1 MSKVTSLMVSKR
13 DNFYVRFFG
22 VLVMLVGLSVSGVW
36 GQTPFT
42 ATYTFGSNGNV
53 ASFTYNGTNYLGI
66 TMNAISKVGVTTSSS
81 ADNFRATTWPTAAAV
96 DAGKYIGFTIDA
108 VSGYKFTVNTISF
121 GVGRSGTG
129 TRNTVWKGSSDSYVA
144 LINNYTTL
152 NASIT
157 NSSGVLSNPDGT
169 SAYTGNILT
178 LSSGY
183 TDISTSCGFR
193 MYMYSSEAGTGTA
206 GLAGPITISG
216 TFELTVSSYTVS
228 YNSNGGSGTMTDA
241 SSPYTPGA
249 NVTVLTNTFTRSG
262 FVFSGWNT
270 AANGSGTSY
279 ANASTITGI
288 AANTTL
294 YAQWVS
300 TDATLSALSSSAGTL
315 SPSFSASTEP
325 YTASVLNSTGSI
337 TVTPTRNQANATIQA
352 QVNGGGYSAV
362 TSGSAS
368 GALALNVGEN
378 TVNVLVTA
386 QDGATTKTY
395 TITVTREAALTAQAI
410 TFDALSAVTY
420 GVAPFVVSATGG
432 GSGNP
437 VTFTSSDATVAT
449 CTGTNGTTVTILKAG
464 SCSIYANQAGNGSYN
479 SAPQVAQTLTVNTK
493 ALTIPDAAVTNKT
506 YDGTNAAVI
515 TGTLTGII
523 NSDDVTLSGT
533 GTFADVNVA
542 NGIAVTSTS
551 TLGGTKAVNYTLTQP
566 TGLTA
571 NITKANQTITG
582 VAATATKY
590 VGDANYTFAAASTT
604 SGTNALSYLSSDPAV
619 ASIDASS
626 GLVQILTTG
635 TTTITVSQA
644 GSTNYNAATNATQTL
659 TVNEPDP
666 LIDFDTAG
674 NWTAGSVA
682 ITSYALNHTYIQ
694 NNWTFTGGNALRNT
708 TTAQDG
714 FAGALGTYSWRL
726 ENASGVSWT
735 ATYNAQLATNK
746 KFTGFGFDAR
756 RWDGSPVPAY
766 TVEYSLNGGTSW
778 DAATSIGSSG
788 VIDNAAL
795 NNASNWITFN
805 QSVSSNAGLPA
816 NNFVVR
822 VKSAGTTE
830 RIMIDNFTY
839 QITTLPLFTGT
850 GEWTANGNWN
860 TGSAPA
866 SDAQVVIDGD
876 ITINSSVSAGN
887 ITINSGKSLTISAG
901 KQLTVTSGIVNNGTL
916 LLKSDAAGTATLIDS
931 YSAPTITATV
941 QQHVTA
947 GRNWYMSAPISA
959 AGYGALNKG
968 NVVEWNEG
976 TKHWDDVTSG
986 TLTPGKGYI
995 QVSASSSGT
1004 IDFTG
1009 TTNSGPTTP
1018 ITLTYNGVSQAGF
1031 NLVGNPYP
1039 SYLDW
1044 TLVNSGNAS
1053 ANMTTGTMWYRT
1065 INLNDKSAWT
1075 PNTAY
1080 SLNTIVYNGT
1090 RFYKVTTAGA
1100 SAASGGP
1107 TTALTNIQDGSV
1119 VWNYEGSIYIFAT
1132 VNSAGVPTPST
1143 VSNLIPPMQAFW
1155 VKTSSR
1161 GGSFSFNN
1169 TMRSHNTGDANAL
1182 KAPKNTASDM
1192 KLLRLKVTNGSGVD
1206 ESIIYS
1212 SANALNTFDTSDS
1225 PKWFNT
1231 SSNQPEIYTQV
1242 GNEKLAINAMNEIG
1256 IGTEIPLGFFTEKA
1270 NTFAITASEIKNF
1283 DSSIQILLKDK
1294 LTSVDF
1300 DLTNGK
1306 AYEFNSAVVNDVNRF
1321 SIIFR
1326 TLGSVNALDNTKLT
1340 NTNVFVNA
1348 NGEIVIKTSAP
1359 LSTNANATV
1368 YNAFGQLVNT
1378 QSIINGK
1385 AVINVARTAG
1395 VYFVTVTSNGI
1406 TSTQKLII
1414 K

>member
-1 MSKVTSLMVSKR
+1 MT
-13 DNFYVRFFG
+13 
-22 VLVMLVGLSVSGVW
+22 W
-36 GQTPFT
+36 GQESMITT
-42 ATYTFGSNGNV
+42 GSYTQNFNTLPYTGTTGTWTNNSTLANWYVTGINGSTINVNAGSNTGGLHSWGAAASTERSLGSSASNSYAPAYGVVLKNNSGLTITDIKV
-53 ASFTYNGTNYLGI
+53 AYTGEQWNKNTTTTQKLHFSF
-66 TMNAISKVGVTTSSS
+66 KTSSS
-81 ADNFRATTWPTAAAV
+81 AITSV
-96 DAGKYIGFTIDA
+96 
-108 VSGYKFTVNTISF
+108 VST
-121 GVGRSGTG
+121 
-129 TRNTVWKGSSDSYVA
+129 
-144 LINNYTTL
+144 
-152 NASIT
+152 
-157 NSSGVLSNPDGT
+157 GT
-169 SAYTGNILT
+169 SASDTYTVP
-178 LSSGY
+178 SGY
-183 TDISTSCGFR
+183 TAVSSLDFSSPVNSTGGAIDGNAIANRTVISATALPSL
-193 MYMYSSEAGTGTA
+193 SLAAGDYIVLQWNDLNNVSNDH
-206 GLAGPITISG
+206 GLSIDDVTISW
-216 TFELTVSSYTVS
+216 TVAAAT
-228 YNSNGGSGTMTDA
+228 SN
-241 SSPYTPGA
+241 
-249 NVTVLTNTFTRSG
+249 
-262 FVFSGWNT
+262 
-270 AANGSGTSY
+270 
-279 ANASTITGI
+279 
-288 AANTTL
+288 
-294 YAQWVS
+294 
-300 TDATLSALSSSAGTL
+300 DATLSAMTISGGTL
-315 SPSFSASTEP
+315 SPSFAASSET
-325 YTASVLNSTGSI
+325 YTATVTNATSTI
-337 TVTPTRNQANATIQA
+337 TVTPTRNEANATIQV
-352 QVNGGGYSAV
+352 QVNEGGYSAV

-368 GALALNVGEN
+368 GALALNVGSN

-386 QDGATTKTY
+386 QDGTTTKTY
-395 TITVTREAALTAQAI
+395 TTTVTREAALTAQTI
-410 TFDALSAVTY
+410 TFDALSAVSY
-420 GVAPFVVSATGG
+420 GVAPFAVSATGG

-437 VTFTSSDATVAT
+437 VTFTSSDETVAT
-449 CTGTNGTTVTILKAG
+449 CTGTNGATVTILKAG

-479 SAPQVAQTLTVNTK
+479 SAPQVAQALTVNAK

-506 YDGTNAAVI
+506 FDGTNAAVI
-515 TGTLTGII
+515 TGTLTGIV

-542 NGIAVTSTS
+542 NGIAVASTS
-551 TLGGTKAVNYTLTQP
+551 TLGGTKAANYTLTQP
-566 TGLTA
+566 TGLTG

-590 VGDANYTFAAASTT
+590 VGDANYTFPAASTT
-604 SGTNALSYLSSDPAV
+604 SGTNALSYLSSNPAV
-619 ASIDASS
+619 ASIDASTGS
-626 GLVQILTTG
+626 VQILTTG

-682 ITSYALNHTYIQ
+682 LTSYATNHTYIQ

-708 TTAQDG
+708 TSTQDG

-766 TVEYSLNGGTSW
+766 NVEYSLNGGTSW
-778 DAATSIGSSG
+778 NTATSIGTSG

-795 NNASNWITFN
+795 NNASNWVTFN
-805 QSVSSNAGLPA
+805 QSVSSNIGLAA
-816 NNFVVR
+816 NKFMVR
-822 VKSAGTTE
+822 VKSTGTTE

-839 QITTLPLFTGT
+839 QITTLPLFTGS
-850 GEWTANGNWN
+850 GEWTTNGNWN

-887 ITINSGKSLTISAG
+887 ITINSGKSLTVNAG

-916 LLKSDAAGTATLIDS
+916 LLKSDATATATLIDS
-931 YSAPTITATV
+931 YTEPTITATV
-941 QQHVTA
+941 QQHVTS
-947 GRNWYMSAPISA
+947 GRNWYMSAPINA

-968 NVVEWNEG
+968 SVVEWNEG

-995 QVSASSSGT
+995 QVSASSTGT

-1018 ITLTYNGVSQAGF
+1018 IALTYNGVSQAGF

-1065 INLNDKSAWT
+1065 INLNGKNAWT

-1090 RFYKVTTAGA
+1090 RFFKVTTAGT

-1132 VNSAGVPTPST
+1132 VNNAGVPSPST

-1155 VKTSSR
+1155 VKTSSG
-1161 GGSFSFNN
+1161 GGSLSFNN
-1169 TMRSHNTGDANAL
+1169 SMRSHNTGGTNAL
-1182 KAPKNTASDM
+1182 KAPKNTANEM

-1206 ESIIYS
+1206 ESVIYS

-1231 SSNQPEIYTQV
+1231 SSNQPEIFTQV

-1270 NTFAITASEIKNF
+1270 NTFAITATEIKNF

-1294 LTSVDF
+1294 LTSIDF

-1306 AYEFNSAVVNDVNRF
+1306 AYEFNSAVVNDANRF

-1326 TLGSVNALDNTKLT
+1326 TSGSVNGFDNTKL

-1348 NGEIVIKTSAP
+1348 NGEIVVKTSAS
-1359 LSTNANATV
+1359 LSANARVAV

-1406 TSTQKLII
+1406 TSTQKLIFN
-1414 K
+1414 